1 MTHRLENKITLI
13 TGGSSGIG
21 RAAALAFAQAG
32 ATVVI
37 ADIDAAGGQ
46 ETVTMLQEKGAEA
59 LFLQVNVA
67 KAIAVAGMVNHVVE
81 RYGRLDVA
89 VNNAGIEGEPR
100 RTADVTE
107 ADFDQIMAVN
117 VKGVWLCLK
126 HQLPQ
131 MMAQGGGSII
141 NIAAVIGLT
150 RSAAVEYAR
159 KGIRVNAVCPS
170 VIQTPMAKRGLADM
184 PHFLEA
190 AVGAN
195 PSRRLGQPEEV
206 ADAILWLASDASS
219 FTNGA
224 TLTVDGGFT
233 AQ

>member
-141 NIAAVIGLT
+141 NIAT
-150 RSAAVEYAR
+150 
-159 KGIRVNAVCPS
+159 
-170 VIQTPMAKRGLADM
+170 
-184 PHFLEA
+184 
-190 AVGAN
+190 
-195 PSRRLGQPEEV
+195 
-206 ADAILWLASDASS
+206 
-219 FTNGA
+219 
-224 TLTVDGGFT
+224 
-233 AQ
+233 